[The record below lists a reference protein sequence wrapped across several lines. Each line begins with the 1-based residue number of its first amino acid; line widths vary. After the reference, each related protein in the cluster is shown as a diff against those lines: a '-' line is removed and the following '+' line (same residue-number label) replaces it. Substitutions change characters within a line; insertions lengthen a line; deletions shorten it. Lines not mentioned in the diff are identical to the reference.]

1 MQLAHRIEKLPPYL
15 FVEISRKIAE
25 KRAQGVDVVSFGVG
39 DPDIPT
45 PPHVIDALV
54 EAARDPASH
63 RYPETEG
70 LPEFRRAVAG
80 WYERRFG
87 LSLDPRREVL
97 SLIGS
102 KDGIGHVAL
111 CFIDPGDLALVP
123 DPAYPVYAV
132 GTLFAGGE
140 PYYLPLREENGF
152 LPDLDAVPADVARR
166 AKLLWLNYPNNPTGA
181 VAGLDFFE
189 RAVAFARRSD
199 LAVCHDG
206 PYSEVAFDGY
216 RPVSF
221 LQAAGARE
229 VGVEFHSLSKTYN
242 MTGWRIGMAVGNAA
256 MIDALMRVKSNLD
269 SGVPQAIQRMAIV
282 ALEGPQD
289 CIDEHNAVYQRRRD
303 RLVEALRALGLSVQP
318 PRASLYVWARVPK
331 GYTSMGFATRLL
343 DDVGVV
349 VTPGVGYG
357 AAGEGYVRLSL
368 TIPDER
374 MEEGLRRLAGW
385 SVDPLTT

>member
-1 MQLAHRIEKLPPYL
+1 MQLARRIEKLPPYL
-15 FVEISRKIAE
+15 FVEISRKIAQ
-25 KRAQGVDVVSFGVG
+25 KRAQGVDVISFGVG

-45 PPHVIDALV
+45 PPHIVDALV
-54 EAARDPASH
+54 EAARDPANH

-70 LPEFRRAVAG
+70 LPEFRCAVAG

-87 LSLDPRREVL
+87 LSFDPGREVL

-132 GTLFAGGE
+132 GTLFVGGE

-152 LPDLDAVPADVARR
+152 LPDLDAVPADVGRR

-189 RAVAFARRSD
+189 RAVAFARRHD

-221 LQAAGARE
+221 LQAPGARE

-269 SGVPQAIQRMAIV
+269 SGVPQAIQRMAIA

-289 CIDEHNAVYQRRRD
+289 CIEEHNAVYQRRRD

-331 GYTSMGFATRLL
+331 GYTSMEFATRLL

-368 TIPDER
+368 TIPDDR
-374 MEEGLRRLAGW
+374 LEEGLGRLRGWRR
-385 SVDPLTT
+385 S

>member
-1 MQLAHRIEKLPPYL
+1 VNFAHRIEKLPPYL
-15 FVEISRKIAE
+15 FAEISRKMAE
-25 KRAQGVDVVSFGVG
+25 KRAQGVQVVSFGIG
-39 DPDIPT
+39 DPDMPT
-45 PPHVIDALV
+45 PPHVLDALV
-54 EAARDPASH
+54 EAARDPANH
-63 RYPETEG
+63 RYPETQG
-70 LPEFRRAVAG
+70 LPEFRRAVAD

-87 LSLDPRREVL
+87 LSLDPQREVL

-102 KDGIGHVAL
+102 KEGVGHIAL
-111 CFIDPGDLALVP
+111 CFIDPGDVALVP
-123 DPAYPVYAV
+123 DPGYPVYPV

-140 PYYLPLREENGF
+140 PYHLPLREENGF
-152 LPDLDAVPADVARR
+152 LPDLDAVPPDVARR

-189 RAVAFARRSD
+189 RAVAFARRHD

-221 LQAAGARE
+221 LQAPGARE

-242 MTGWRIGMAVGNAA
+242 MTGWRIGMAVGNAG

-269 SGVPQAIQRMAIV
+269 SGVPQAIQCMAIA

-303 RLVEALRALGLSVQP
+303 RLVEALRGMGLAVQP
-318 PRASLYVWARVPK
+318 PKASLYLWARVPE
-331 GYTSMGFATRLL
+331 GCTSIEFATRLL

-357 AAGEGYVRLSL
+357 AAGEGYVRLSF
-368 TIPDER
+368 TIPDDQLD
-374 MEEGLRRLAGW
+374 EGLRRLRGW
-385 SVDPLTT
+385 RP